1 MTLDYYA
8 GLLTYRTRIEAFR
21 EAITAAVGEGDRVL
35 DLGTGLGTFAHFAA
49 RAGAGRV
56 WAVDPDPVVHA
67 ARTVARANGAD
78 DRIEFLRGRIPEV
91 ELPEPIDVLVFEDL
105 PSRLLDDRT
114 FRLLDRVAGA
124 LLAPDARTVPRGG
137 RLRLAPVRSS
147 ALRRRLFPLDGE
159 GAADGESGMAR
170 EGGGSEED
178 GGSGT
183 EAYGIDWGAV
193 RPYLANQP
201 RGEFLPAEALAGEP
215 VGGPTLP
222 LIPPPRARDLA
233 VEGRWVL
240 PGGGPVHA
248 LALWFELEVMEGR
261 WIGNGPGPAT
271 QPWGQVVLPL
281 DPPLPVPEKG
291 AVEARVAPE
300 AFPDGAPGW
309 LAWRA
314 SSGSATVRG
323 HEFAAYPAAL
333 DDLYSGEGA
342 PRPAGAPA
350 GGSGGG
356 APAPGGPDRESV
368 GG

>member
-1 MTLDYYA
+1 
-8 GLLTYRTRIEAFR
+8 
-21 EAITAAVGEGDRVL
+21 
-35 DLGTGLGTFAHFAA
+35 GTFAHFAA

-124 LLAPDARTVPRGG
+124 LLAPDARTVPRGA
-137 RLRLAPVRSS
+137 RLRLAPVRS
-147 ALRRRLFPLDGE
+147 AVLRSRLFPLD
-159 GAADGESGMAR
+159 R
-170 EGGGSEED
+170 EDDRSVD
-178 GGSGT
+178 

-201 RGEFLPAEALAGEP
+201 RGEFLPSDALPAEAAAGPHLA
-215 VGGPTLP
+215 
-222 LIPPPRARDLA
+222 LIPPPRAEELA

-240 PGGGPVHA
+240 PEGGPVHA
-248 LALWFELEVMEGR
+248 LALWFELEVSVGL
-261 WIGNGPGPAT
+261 WISNGPGPDT

-281 DPPLPVPEKG
+281 DPPLAVPENG
-291 AVEARVAPE
+291 TVEARVAPE

-309 LAWRA
+309 LAWAA
-314 SSGSATVRG
+314 SSEGGEAKG
-323 HEFAAYPAAL
+323 HEFAAYPASL
-333 DDLYSGEGA
+333 EDLYSGGEA
-342 PRPAGAPA
+342 PRSAGAPA
-350 GGSGGG
+350 GGPDGD
-356 APAPGGPDRESV
+356 APAPGSPDRESV